1 MALLSKHQRHS
12 KVGVGDA
19 FQASALVVGKTETTV
34 IEKDEGG
41 RRAGLEAK

>member
-1 MALLSKHQRHS
+1 MGA
-12 KVGVGDA
+12 GDA
-19 FQASALVVGKTETTV
+19 FQASALVVAKTETTV